1 MYYIISPIKLERLQD
16 FNVPIK
22 DKYGNR
28 DTDLFFN
35 SQQGLEFLKYH
46 PLKIKNEKNKLN
58 VIYSLQD
65 DITWISLC
73 YNCPLYIYVLTDSW
87 YLKNLNLDFVNYVNL
102 KRISKM
108 CEYSVKDPKSEKYKV
123 NKKERYFSNGN
134 YDDVSNIVLLE
145 LNKWLKNTNLVKTP
159 VLGLKLTV
167 EKGFEKIEI

>member
-1 MYYIISPIKLERLQD
+1 M
-16 FNVPIK
+16 
-22 DKYGNR
+22 
-28 DTDLFFN
+28 
-35 SQQGLEFLKYH
+35 KYH

-108 CEYSVKDPKSEKYKV
+108 CEYSVKDPQSEKYKV
-123 NKKERYFSNGN
+123 DEKERYFSNGN

>member
-1 MYYIISPIKLERLQD
+1 
-16 FNVPIK
+16 
-22 DKYGNR
+22 
-28 DTDLFFN
+28 
-35 SQQGLEFLKYH
+35 
-46 PLKIKNEKNKLN
+46 
-58 VIYSLQD
+58 
-65 DITWISLC
+65 
-73 YNCPLYIYVLTDSW
+73 
-87 YLKNLNLDFVNYVNL
+87 
-102 KRISKM
+102 M